1 MSFASNVRAELCRTA
16 ISRHC
21 CAVAECYGVLL
32 YCSACSASGIRI
44 VTESRDFAARLPQL
58 FRKAFSIS
66 FDDQPETLDQPGKM
80 IYQFTDPAKISAIF
94 EGFGLNAGES
104 LSLHINLGALE
115 EEHCQVSFLRG
126 AFLAGGS
133 VTNPEKRYHLELST
147 SHIVVNAECYAL
159 LLELGFQPKDT
170 VRGGE
175 RILYFKQ
182 SNAIE
187 DFLTLIGAPVC
198 AMQIME
204 AKVEKDLR
212 NEVNRRV
219 NCDTANL
226 SKAVDAAQE
235 HLAAIRVLQESGKF
249 ETLSERIRKTAQLRM
264 DHPEATLSELAAM
277 HEPPLTKSA
286 VNHRLR
292 KLLEAAGSE

>member
-159 LLELGFQPKDT
+159 LLELGF
-170 VRGGE
+170 
-175 RILYFKQ
+175 I
-182 SNAIE
+182 SNATDLADYLVRKGMPFRSAYKISGQIVACCTEKGKVLE
-187 DFLTLIGAPVC
+187 D
-198 AMQIME
+198 
-204 AKVEKDLR
+204 
-212 NEVNRRV
+212 
-219 NCDTANL
+219 L
-226 SKAVDAAQE
+226 SLEEYK
-235 HLAAIRVLQESGKF
+235 GF
-249 ETLSERIRKTAQLRM
+249 
-264 DHPEATLSELAAM
+264 SELFGEDLFPEIDIRNCMEKRTSEGGASSA
-277 HEPPLTKSA
+277 SA
-286 VNHRLR
+286 VKQL
-292 KLLEAAGSE
+292 KELEI